1 MELSPETT
9 WKDTPWAW
17 TGEEALVD
25 HQNCARL
32 CVATLLP
39 FKDCRPDW
47 AGFERS
53 IRWMIACAE
62 EYQIEIVFVLN
73 ADTGYIFNL
82 STELYREV
90 IQRFRNLFPDQKII
104 CGTTAHGT
112 EGETFQA
119 DWYRPHLEIAQEFQN
134 VEVMLMTSRQLN
146 VLGPEKRR
154 DAYFAILEH
163 VEAPAIV
170 HALEP
175 CLLYTSDAADE

>member
-9 WKDTPWAW
+9 WKETPWAW
-17 TGEEALVD
+17 VGEVALVD
-25 HQNCARL
+25 HQTCARL

-39 FKDCRPDW
+39 FMDGQPDC

-53 IRWMIACAE
+53 IRWMISCAE
-62 EYQIEIVFVLN
+62 KYQIEFVFVLY

-90 IQRFRNLFPDQKII
+90 IQRFRNLFPDHKII
-104 CGTTAHGT
+104 CGTTAHGA

-134 VEVMLMTSRQLN
+134 VEVMLMTLSL
-146 VLGPEKRR
+146 
-154 DAYFAILEH
+154 IH
-163 VEAPAIV
+163 
-170 HALEP
+170 
-175 CLLYTSDAADE
+175 S